1 MSDDTHGHPCHEY
14 SDDLA
19 ELALGI
25 LTGRE
30 RVATL
35 AHVDSCARCA
45 DELEQLARV
54 ADDVVLVA
62 PQVEPPVGFETRL
75 FNRMGVAEPAKVVPL
90 RRRLA
95 RPPRWAMA
103 AAAAVV
109 ALAVGLGVGWSTGS
123 NPPSPTQAGAGAHPA
138 GTPVAEAALVEGGQS
153 VGRVSAYGGST
164 PWLFMTLA
172 DSSAHGK
179 VTCMVVT
186 TDGVVRK
193 VGTFTA
199 KAGYGAWGAPLPVPP
214 KDVKKAEVV
223 SAGGTVIA
231 TATLA

>member
-1 MSDDTHGHPCHEY
+1 MSDDAHGNTCDGY
-14 SDDLA
+14 SDNLA

-35 AHVDSCARCA
+35 AHVEACTRCA
-45 DELEQLARV
+45 EELEQLARA

-62 PQVEPPVGFETRL
+62 PQIEPPVGFETRL
-75 FNRMGVAEPAKVVPL
+75 FERMGVTAPAEVVPL
-90 RRRLA
+90 PRRLA
-95 RPPRWAMA
+95 APHRWALA

-109 ALAVGLGVGWSTGS
+109 ALAVGLGIGWSTGS
-123 NPPSPTQAGAGAHPA
+123 NRPGPTPSATAPHPA
-138 GTPVAEAALVEGGQS
+138 GTPMAEAALVEGGRS

-172 DSSAHGK
+172 DSSAHGR
-179 VTCMVVT
+179 VTCVVVT
-186 TDGVVRK
+186 TAGVTER
-193 VGTFTA
+193 VGTFMA
-199 KAGYGAWGAPLPVPP
+199 RAGYGAWGAPLRVPP

-223 SAGGTVIA
+223 SSDGSVIA
-231 TATLA
+231 TATMT

>member
-1 MSDDTHGHPCHEY
+1 MSDDAHGHACNEF

-30 RVATL
+30 RVAAL
-35 AHVDSCARCA
+35 AHVEACTHCA
-45 DELEQLARV
+45 DELEQLARA

-75 FNRMGVAEPAKVVPL
+75 FDRMGVTEPAEVIPL

-95 RPPRWAMA
+95 APPRWAMG

-109 ALAVGLGVGWSTGS
+109 ALAVGLGIGWSTGS
-123 NPPSPTQAGAGAHPA
+123 NRPGPTQASTQHPA
-138 GTPVAEAALVEGGQS
+138 GTPVAEAALVEGGRS
-153 VGRVSAYGGST
+153 VGRVSAYGGPH
-164 PWLFMTLA
+164 PWLFMTLD
-172 DSSAHGK
+172 DSSAHGR
-179 VTCMVVT
+179 VTCLVVT
-186 TDGVVRK
+186 TAGLTER
-193 VGTFTA
+193 VGAFMA
-199 KAGYGAWGAPLPVPP
+199 RGGYGAWGAPLRVSP
-214 KDVKKAEVV
+214 KDVMRAEVV
-223 SAGGTVIA
+223 SPDGTVIA